1 MTEAQSMAYILTG
14 IGDLPAARRSLVDIR
29 PRDET
34 YET

>member
-14 IGDLPAARRSLVDIR
+14 IGDLSAARRSLVDLR

-34 YET
+34 HQT